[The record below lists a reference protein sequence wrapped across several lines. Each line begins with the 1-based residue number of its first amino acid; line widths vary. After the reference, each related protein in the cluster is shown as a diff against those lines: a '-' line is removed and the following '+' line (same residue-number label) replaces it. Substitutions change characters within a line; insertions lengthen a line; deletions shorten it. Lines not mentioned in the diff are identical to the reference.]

1 MNPDVMPVGFAQV
14 IEKYIR
20 AHEEGWSVEEYMQ
33 SDICYVLG
41 MQDSIWEYGYALM
54 DLNEDGID
62 ELLIT
67 DGKLIYD
74 LYILMED
81 GSAGHIISAGE
92 RARYYLCEG
101 NIIGYRGSGGAANTV
116 MEFFR
121 VLPSGDFQYELK
133 LEFDDGTWYTYKEYG
148 KETPGGVDVV
158 SEEQAQDLINGY
170 APVEVVFQAFLRPE
184 TAQKQEHNDVLP
196 AGFASVL
203 QKYVRVHE
211 ESWTAEKCTKNDIS
225 YMVSSKN
232 IFWQYGYAL
241 MDLNGDGSNELI
253 ITDGEEV
260 YDVYMLL
267 ESGEANHIIK
277 ATENHAYSICENNI
291 IGYHSF
297 GGNPDSCWEFSR
309 LLPSG
314 DSEIVMYLQKD
325 ADGWFKMEGSTDKM
339 VTISHNEA
347 DE

>member
-1 MNPDVMPVGFAQV
+1 
-14 IEKYIR
+14 
-20 AHEEGWSVEEYMQ
+20 
-33 SDICYVLG
+33 
-41 MQDSIWEYGYALM
+41 
-54 DLNEDGID
+54 
-62 ELLIT
+62 
-67 DGKLIYD
+67 
-74 LYILMED
+74 
-81 GSAGHIISAGE
+81 
-92 RARYYLCEG
+92 
-101 NIIGYRGSGGAANTV
+101 
-116 MEFFR
+116 
-121 VLPSGDFQYELK
+121 
-133 LEFDDGTWYTYKEYG
+133 
-148 KETPGGVDVV
+148 
-158 SEEQAQDLINGY
+158 
-170 APVEVVFQAFLRPE
+170 
-184 TAQKQEHNDVLP
+184 
-196 AGFASVL
+196 
-203 QKYVRVHE
+203 
-211 ESWTAEKCTKNDIS
+211 
-225 YMVSSKN
+225 MVSSKN

-347 DE
+347 DEIISTYWHIKIPYQTILPPEQEKELKYPRTYVHMLREMMGEYSGIATMHVALADVTGDGEEELLLGFQGNDSFGHVYSIVDGEPKEILTYGSDIDFTLCKDGVICHHQVDKPFGNYTFIGLQKGEHQVIDQLVYDTNNSSWVREKNSVREFITDAEKQEIIDSYGTESLKWMSVLEAIEG